1 MSPWFGFINSSVP
14 GNFTSIFL
22 VAPINPNPFSVGFS
36 NVVIKNMTILAPLNA
51 PNTDGID
58 PGICYSLLLSLEST

>member
-1 MSPWFGFINSSVP
+1 MSPLRGPLLFASM
-14 GNFTSIFL
+14 
-22 VAPINPNPFSVGFS
+22 NPNSFSVGFS

-58 PGICYSLLLSLEST
+58 PGICYSIFLS